1 MGGCEKHACLE
12 SLYQVCLIQSP
23 DVTNSNK

>member
-1 MGGCEKHACLE
+1 MVGCEKHACLE
-12 SLYQVCLIQSP
+12 SLYKACLIQSP